1 MPLVNPYIPLYKRLG
16 YTFAEEANIVEALTH
31 RSASKHHNER
41 LEFLGDAILGMVI
54 AKALYLRF
62 PKQPEGKLTRM
73 RSSLVKGDTLAEVA
87 REFELGELLLLG
99 PGELKS
105 GGFRR
110 DSILAD
116 AVESI
121 IGAIYLEAG
130 MAKCETLILDWF
142 ACRLKA
148 LDPEAVSKDD
158 KTRLQEYLQS
168 NKHPLPLYE
177 VTEIKGKSHDQTF
190 YVECNVEGLNKAVVG
205 KGNSRRRAEQKAAK
219 QAFEKLINDR

>member
-1 MPLVNPYIPLYKRLG
+1 MPVVDPYLPLYKRLG
-16 YTFAEEANIVEALTH
+16 YTFADADNLTAALTH
-31 RSASKHHNER
+31 RSANKKHNER
-41 LEFLGDAILGMVI
+41 LEFLGDAILGMVV
-54 AKALYLRF
+54 ATALYQRF

-87 REFELGELLLLG
+87 REFELGEVLLLG

-116 AVESI
+116 AVEAI

-130 MAKCETLILDWF
+130 MQTCESLILKWF
-142 ACRLKA
+142 ESRLEA

-158 KTRLQEYLQS
+158 KTRLQEFLQG
-168 NKHPLPLYE
+168 NKQPLPVYE
-177 VTEIKGKSHDQTF
+177 VTDIKGKSHDQTF
-190 YVECNVEGLNKAVVG
+190 YVACSVVGLKDTIVG
-205 KGNSRRRAEQKAAK
+205 KGNSRRKAEQRAAK
-219 QAFEKLINDR
+219 QVFEKLTNGK

>member
-130 MAKCETLILDWF
+130 MAKCEALILDWF

>member
-1 MPLVNPYIPLYKRLG
+1 MPLVNPYLPLYKRLG
-16 YTFAEEANIVEALTH
+16 YTFANEANIVEALTH
-31 RSASKHHNER
+31 RSVSKQHNER

-54 AKALYLRF
+54 AKALYQCF

-116 AVESI
+116 AVEAI

-130 MAKCETLILDWF
+130 MVKCEAVILEWF
-142 ACRLKA
+142 ASRLKA

-190 YVECNVEGLNKAVVG
+190 YVECIVEGLNKAVLG

>member
-1 MPLVNPYIPLYKRLG
+1 MQLVDPYISLYKCLG
-16 YTFAEEANIVEALTH
+16 YTFKDVNNLKQALTH
-31 RSASKHHNER
+31 RSASKKHNER

-54 AKALYLRF
+54 AKALYSRF
-62 PKQPEGKLTRM
+62 PVQPEGKLTRM
-73 RSSLVKGDTLAEVA
+73 RSSLVKGDTLAKVA

-116 AVESI
+116 AVEAI

-130 MAKCETLILDWF
+130 MDTCEKLVLKWF
-142 ACRLKA
+142 APRIKQ

-158 KTRLQEYLQS
+158 KTRLQEYLQG
-168 NKHPLPLYE
+168 NKQPLPVYE
-177 VTEIKGKSHDQTF
+177 VTDIKGKSHDQTF
-190 YVECNVEGLNKAVVG
+190 YVTCTASGLKRPIVG
-205 KGNSRRRAEQKAAK
+205 VGNSRRKAEQKAAR
-219 QAFEKLINDR
+219 QALEKLTHGK

>member
-1 MPLVNPYIPLYKRLG
+1 MRLVNPYLHLYKRLG
-16 YTFAEEANIVEALTH
+16 YTFANEANIVEALTH
-31 RSASKHHNER
+31 RSVSKQHNER

-54 AKALYLRF
+54 AKVLYQRF

-87 REFELGELLLLG
+87 REFKLGELLLLG

-116 AVESI
+116 AVEAI

-130 MAKCETLILDWF
+130 MDKCEALILDWF
-142 ACRLKA
+142 ASRLKA

-158 KTRLQEYLQS
+158 KTRLQEYLQA

-190 YVECNVEGLNKAVVG
+190 YVECNVAGIDKAVIG
-205 KGNSRRRAEQKAAK
+205 KGHSRRRAEQKAAK
-219 QAFEKLINDR
+219 QAFEKLTNDR

>member
-1 MPLVNPYIPLYKRLG
+1 MTLVNPYLPLYKRLG
-16 YTFAEEANIVEALTH
+16 YTFALEANIVEALTH
-31 RSASKHHNER
+31 RSANKQHNER

-54 AKALYLRF
+54 AKVLYQRF

-116 AVESI
+116 AVEAI

-130 MAKCETLILDWF
+130 MEKCEVLVLNWF
-142 ACRLKA
+142 ASRIKA

-190 YVECNVEGLNKAVVG
+190 YVECNVEGLEKAVVG

>member
-1 MPLVNPYIPLYKRLG
+1 MFIVNPYLPLYSRIG
-16 YTFAEEANIVEALTH
+16 YTFLEPDNLTKALTH
-31 RSASKHHNER
+31 RSASSKHNER

-54 AKALYLRF
+54 AKGLYQRF

-73 RSSLVKGDTLAEVA
+73 RSSLVKGDTLAQVA
-87 REFELGELLLLG
+87 REFNLGELLLLG

-116 AVESI
+116 TVEAI

-130 MAKCETLILDWF
+130 MDKCEALVIQWFKERLD
-142 ACRLKA
+142 K
-148 LDPEAVSKDD
+148 LDPDAVSKDD
-158 KTRLQEYLQS
+158 KTRLQEYLQGHQ
-168 NKHPLPLYE
+168 HPLPLYE

-190 YVECNVEGLNKAVVG
+190 YVECKVTGLENSILG
-205 KGNSRRRAEQKAAK
+205 SGNSRRRAEQQAAK
-219 QAFEKLINDR
+219 LAFEKLNHGK

>member
-1 MPLVNPYIPLYKRLG
+1 MPLVNPYLPLYKCLG
-16 YTFAEEANIVEALTH
+16 YTFTNEANIVEALTH

-54 AKALYLRF
+54 AKALYQRF

-87 REFELGELLLLG
+87 REFALGELLLLG

-116 AVESI
+116 AVEAI

-130 MAKCETLILDWF
+130 MEKCETLVLDWF
-142 ACRLKA
+142 APRLEA

-190 YVECNVEGLNKAVVG
+190 YVECHVEGLNKAVVG

>member
-1 MPLVNPYIPLYKRLG
+1 MPLVNPYLPLYKRLG
-16 YTFAEEANIVEALTH
+16 YTFAHESNIVEALTH
-31 RSASKHHNER
+31 RSASKQHNER

-54 AKALYLRF
+54 AKALDQRF
-62 PKQPEGKLTRM
+62 PHQPEGKLTRM

-130 MAKCETLILDWF
+130 MTECESLILNWF
-142 ACRLKA
+142 ACRLQA

-190 YVECNVEGLNKAVVG
+190 YVECNVEGLKKAVVG
-205 KGNSRRRAEQKAAK
+205 TGNSRRRAEQKAAK

>member
-1 MPLVNPYIPLYKRLG
+1 MRLVNPYLHLYKRLG
-16 YTFAEEANIVEALTH
+16 YTFANEANIVEALTH
-31 RSASKHHNER
+31 RSVSKQHNER

-54 AKALYLRF
+54 AKVLYQRF

-87 REFELGELLLLG
+87 REFKLGELLLLG

-116 AVESI
+116 AVEAI

-130 MAKCETLILDWF
+130 MDKCEALILDWF
-142 ACRLKA
+142 ASRLKA

-158 KTRLQEYLQS
+158 KTRLQEYLQA

-190 YVECNVEGLNKAVVG
+190 YVECNVAGIDKAVIG
-205 KGNSRRRAEQKAAK
+205 RGNSRRRAEQKAAK
-219 QAFEKLINDR
+219 QAFEKLTNDR

>member
-1 MPLVNPYIPLYKRLG
+1 MSLVNPYIRLYKRLG
-16 YTFAEEANIVEALTH
+16 YTFADEAKIVEALTH
-31 RSASKHHNER
+31 RSASKQHNER

-54 AKALYLRF
+54 AKALYQRF
-62 PKQPEGKLTRM
+62 PQQPEGKLTRM

-130 MAKCETLILDWF
+130 MTTCESLILDWF

-190 YVECNVEGLNKAVVG
+190 YVECNVEGLKKAVVG
-205 KGNSRRRAEQKAAK
+205 SGNSRRRAEQKAAK

>member
-16 YTFAEEANIVEALTH
+16 YTFVEEANIVEALTH
-31 RSASKHHNER
+31 RSANKHHNER

-190 YVECNVEGLNKAVVG
+190 YVECNVEGLDKAVVG

>member
-1 MPLVNPYIPLYKRLG
+1 MRLVNPYLHLYKRLG
-16 YTFAEEANIVEALTH
+16 YTFVNEANIVEALTH
-31 RSASKHHNER
+31 RSVSKQHNER

-54 AKALYLRF
+54 AKVLYQRF

-87 REFELGELLLLG
+87 REFKLGELLLLG

-116 AVESI
+116 AVEAI

-130 MAKCETLILDWF
+130 MDKCEALILDWF
-142 ACRLKA
+142 ASRLKA

-158 KTRLQEYLQS
+158 KTRLQEYLQA
-168 NKHPLPLYE
+168 NKHPLPLYD

-190 YVECNVEGLNKAVVG
+190 YVECNVAGIDKAVIG

-219 QAFEKLINDR
+219 QAFEKLTNDR

>member
-1 MPLVNPYIPLYKRLG
+1 MPLVNPYLTLYRRLG
-16 YTFAEEANIVEALTH
+16 YTFAEDANLAKALTH
-31 RSASKHHNER
+31 RSAGKQHNER

-54 AKALYLRF
+54 AKALFQRF

-73 RSSLVKGDTLAEVA
+73 RSSLVKGDTLAEMA

-116 AVESI
+116 AVEAI

-130 MAKCETLILDWF
+130 MDKCESLILEWF
-142 ACRLKA
+142 APRLKK

-168 NKHPLPLYE
+168 NKHPLPHYE
-177 VTEIKGKSHDQTF
+177 VTDIKGKSHDQTF
-190 YVECNVEGLNKAVVG
+190 YVECRVEGLSQAVVG

-219 QAFEKLINDR
+219 QAFEKLIND

>member
-1 MPLVNPYIPLYKRLG
+1 MPHVNPYLPLYRRLG
-16 YTFAEEANIVEALTH
+16 YTFEDEANIVKALTH

-54 AKALYLRF
+54 AKALYQRF

-116 AVESI
+116 AIEAI

-130 MAKCETLILDWF
+130 MKKCESLVLDWF
-142 ACRLKA
+142 DSRLKA

-190 YVECNVEGLNKAVVG
+190 YVECSVQGLEKAVVG
-205 KGNSRRRAEQKAAK
+205 KGNSRRRAEQRAAK
-219 QAFEKLINDR
+219 QAFEKLINDN

>member
-1 MPLVNPYIPLYKRLG
+1 MRLVNPYLHLYKRLG
-16 YTFAEEANIVEALTH
+16 YTFANEANMVEALTH
-31 RSASKHHNER
+31 RSVSKQHNER

-54 AKALYLRF
+54 AKVLYQRF

-116 AVESI
+116 AVEAI

-130 MAKCETLILDWF
+130 MDQCEALILDWF
-142 ACRLKA
+142 ASRLKA

-158 KTRLQEYLQS
+158 KTRLQEYLQA

-190 YVECNVEGLNKAVVG
+190 YVECNVAGIDKAVIG
-205 KGNSRRRAEQKAAK
+205 MGNSRRRAEQKAAK
-219 QAFEKLINDR
+219 QAFEKLTNDR

>member
-1 MPLVNPYIPLYKRLG
+1 MSLINPYLSLYKRLG
-16 YTFAEEANIVEALTH
+16 YTFVNKANLIAALTH
-31 RSASKHHNER
+31 RSASKQHNER

-54 AKALYLRF
+54 AKVLYQRF

-116 AVESI
+116 AVEAI

-130 MAKCETLILDWF
+130 MDKCEALILDWF
-142 ACRLKA
+142 ALRLKD

-168 NKHPLPLYE
+168 KKHPLPLYE
-177 VTEIKGKSHDQTF
+177 VTDIKGKSHDQTF
-190 YVECNVEGLNKAVVG
+190 YVACHVEGLKDAVVG
-205 KGNSRRRAEQKAAK
+205 QGNSRRRAEQKAAK
-219 QAFEKLINDR
+219 QALEKLTNDR

>member
-1 MPLVNPYIPLYKRLG
+1 MPLVNPYLPLYKCLG
-16 YTFAEEANIVEALTH
+16 YTFANEANIVEALTH
-31 RSASKHHNER
+31 RSASKQHNER

-54 AKALYLRF
+54 AKALYQRF

-87 REFELGELLLLG
+87 REFALGELLLLG

-116 AVESI
+116 AVEAI

-130 MAKCETLILDWF
+130 MEKCETLVLDWF
-142 ACRLKA
+142 APRLEA

-190 YVECNVEGLNKAVVG
+190 YVECNVEGLKKAVVG

>member
-1 MPLVNPYIPLYKRLG
+1 MPLVNPYLPLYKTIG
-16 YTFAEEANIVEALTH
+16 YTFINEANIVEALTH
-31 RSASKHHNER
+31 RSASKQHNER

-54 AKALYLRF
+54 ANVLYQRF
-62 PKQPEGKLTRM
+62 PTQPEGQLTRM

-87 REFELGELLLLG
+87 REFSLGDLLLLG

-116 AVESI
+116 AVEAI
-121 IGAIYLEAG
+121 IGAIYLESG
-130 MAKCETLILDWF
+130 IDKCEALVLDWF
-142 ACRLKA
+142 APRINA

-158 KTRLQEYLQS
+158 KTRLQEYLQA

-177 VTEIKGKSHDQTF
+177 VIEIKGKSHDQTF
-190 YVECNVEGLNKAVVG
+190 YVECKVVGIEKAVMG

-219 QAFEKLINDR
+219 QAFEKLTNDR